1 MSGVATGQWQVDQP
15 LTETEVNIMQALNE
29 APWKAT
35 SQAAADALGGVLQ
48 GYGDSADSGYPG
60 LRIGSPTDQ
69 GTLAAW
75 SLNRMGEF
83 ESATDESLPLPNSY
97 AVIRSASPHATPP
110 VSVDFLVEDDSGNL
124 VPVVLEVTISD
135 AVIEFIAL
143 ADAGLW
149 EGVLRGE
156 MLSFQASDPVSG
168 EHTRPIHVFLGLQE
182 FDPQVALMLPPAG
195 RLVPIGGGLSVVD
208 DDSLTVEQMTAAN
221 RCQRLFNVCT
231 KLANE
236 AWKDQRELCDWNVS
250 DAIEAAL
257 DTCIEWIPAGAAL
270 GGGVGF
276 VAGGGPK
283 GAIVG
288 GSLFGALFGC
298 WGAGAGILSDWNSKA
313 DCRNSADLQRANAS
327 RMCVMDLANCLN
339 AAGFDIWP
347 DPVGQ

>member
-1 MSGVATGQWQVDQP
+1 MSGVATGQWQADQP
-15 LTETEVNIMQALNE
+15 LTETEVNVMQALNE

-60 LRIGSPTDQ
+60 LLIGSTTDQ

-83 ESATDESLPLPNSY
+83 ESATDESLPLPHSY
-97 AVIRSASPHATPP
+97 AVIRSASPQATPP
-110 VSVDFLVEDDSGNL
+110 VSVDFLVEDDSGNPVL
-124 VPVVLEVTISD
+124 VILEVTISD

-195 RLVPIGGGLSVVD
+195 RLVPIGGGLSVMD
-208 DDSLTVEQMTAAN
+208 DDSLTFGQMKAGN
-221 RCQRLFNVCT
+221 RCHALFNLCV
-231 KLANE
+231 KLTND
-236 AWKDQRELCDWNVS
+236 AWREQRGACHAGTW
-250 DAIEAAL
+250 AAL
-257 DTCIEWIPAGAAL
+257 LDESIQQCQLW
-270 GGGVGF
+270 GGVGLA
-276 VAGGGPK
+276 AGGLFGGFK
-283 GAIVG
+283 GAVIFWAIGCAVG
-288 GSLFGALFGC
+288 VGVAAPVAVWRSEAECLRA
-298 WGAGAGILSDWNSKA
+298 A
-313 DCRNSADLQRANAS
+313 DVQRSIAS
-327 RMCVMDLANCLN
+327 RGCVMDLATCMDD
-339 AAGFDIWP
+339 ARFCIWP
-347 DPVGQ
+347 DPVGGCPH